1 MMEGQFHHLDM
12 AHNTYEDDM
21 TRIRDEE
28 FVSTNTKSGSENQ
41 EGGSGDE
48 QDSRPKRKRYHRHT
62 QHQIQEME
70 AFFKECL
77 HQITSKGK
85 RPTAIGEMSFDEHH
99 LRLENTRWRAEINRI
114 SAVAARYAGKP
125 GRNYPVISPP
135 MPPRP
140 VDLSV
145 ENFKGKPSIRVKIFE
160 VGDLLRSI
168 GVPIE
173 AEKPIIIE
181 LAINSLDG
189 IESVLNEDEYTR
201 IFPHS
206 VGPKPVGFKCEA
218 SGESAVKL
226 STRVAR
232 NYNGTLQVMTAEFQL
247 PTPLVPT
254 RESYYVRY
262 YKQHADGTWVVV
274 DVSLDNIHP
283 SPTPRCRR
291 RPSRCLIQEMP
302 NGYSKAKW
310 WVATLDRQYER
321 LTSAMTTNIPVG
333 DASVITNSKRKKEV
347 DDVGVMTSKS
357 VDDPGRPSGIVLS
370 AATSSWLPVP
380 PKGIFDFLRD
390 ENTRNE

>member
-28 FVSTNTKSGSENQ
+28 FVSTTTKSSSENQ

-77 HQITSKGK
+77 HPDNKQRKELSRELGLELLQIKFWFQNK
-85 RPTAIGEMSFDEHH
+85 
-99 LRLENTRWRAEINRI
+99 WREEINRI
-114 SAVAARYAGKP
+114 SAVAARYVGKL

-145 ENFKGKPSIRVKIFE
+145 ENFKGKPGIRVKIFE
-160 VGDLLRSI
+160 AGDLLRSI

-206 VGPKPVGFKCEA
+206 VGPKPVGFKYEA
-218 SGESAVKL
+218 SRESAVKL

-262 YKQHADGTWVVV
+262 YKQHAGGTWVVV
-274 DVSLDNIHP
+274 DVSLDNIRL

-321 LTSAMTTNIPVG
+321 LTSAMTTNIPAG

-357 VDDPGRPSGIVLS
+357 VDDSGRPSGIVLS

-380 PKGIFDFLRD
+380 PKRIFDFLRD

>member
-77 HQITSKGK
+77 HPDNKQRKELSRELGLELLQIKFWFQNK
-85 RPTAIGEMSFDEHH
+85 
-99 LRLENTRWRAEINRI
+99 WREEINRI
-114 SAVAARYAGKP
+114 SAVAASYVGKP
-125 GRNYPVISPP
+125 RRNYPVISPP

-145 ENFKGKPSIRVKIFE
+145 ENFKGKPGIRVKIFE
-160 VGDLLRSI
+160 AGDLLRSI

-274 DVSLDNIHP
+274 DVLLDNIRP

-302 NGYSKAKW
+302 NGYSKVHGLK
-310 WVATLDRQYER
+310 
-321 LTSAMTTNIPVG
+321 M
-333 DASVITNSKRKKEV
+333 
-347 DDVGVMTSKS
+347 S

-380 PKGIFDFLRD
+380 PKRIFDSLRD

>member
-28 FVSTNTKSGSENQ
+28 F
-41 EGGSGDE
+41 GG
-48 QDSRPKRKRYHRHT
+48 
-62 QHQIQEME
+62 
-70 AFFKECL
+70 
-77 HQITSKGK
+77 
-85 RPTAIGEMSFDEHH
+85 PTAIGEMSFDEHH
-99 LRLENTRWRAEINRI
+99 LRLENTRWRAEINCI

-145 ENFKGKPSIRVKIFE
+145 ENFKGKPGIRVKIFE
-160 VGDLLRSI
+160 AGDLLRSI

-206 VGPKPVGFKCEA
+206 VGPKPIGFKCEA

-274 DVSLDNIHP
+274 DVSLDNIRP

-321 LTSAMTTNIPVG
+321 LTSAMTTNIPAG
-333 DASVITNSKRKKEV
+333 DASVITDSKRKKEY
-347 DDVGVMTSKS
+347 DETGGENGDKLLCW
-357 VDDPGRPSGIVLS
+357 RPRLYRPHYLGPESMMLGS
-370 AATSSWLPVP
+370 
-380 PKGIFDFLRD
+380 
-390 ENTRNE
+390 